1 MFAFTAKKG
10 RIVGAAAI
18 TALLAG
24 TVAACGDSQDT
35 AETTSPADAEAALS
49 EESSLLVWGWD
60 PAIQP
65 VADAFEAKYPNIDV
79 EVVNVGTGSD
89 HYTKVQN
96 AITASSGAP
105 DLAQMEYYAI
115 PQFALSGG
123 LADLTALG
131 AGELES
137 SYTPA
142 AWNNVVVNDAI
153 YGLPWGT
160 GPMALFYNKAVF
172 DEHGVE
178 VPGTWD
184 EYVAAAKTLHE
195 ADPDVYITN
204 DAGDAGF
211 ATSMMWQAGG
221 KPFQI
226 DGTKVSVNLQ
236 DEGSMKWANT
246 WNELVQND
254 LVAPISSWSDE
265 WYQGL
270 SNGSI
275 ASLTIGAWMAGNL
288 ESGVPDGAG
297 DWRVAPMPV
306 WNEGDTTTAENGG
319 GAFSVLEQ
327 SDNKVV
333 AQEFLEFMTASS
345 EGQKITLDTV
355 GGIPSTVAEL
365 SDEQWL
371 NREWEYFGGQQ
382 VNKVLADAANNVV
395 EGWQYL
401 PFQVFANSVFSDSVG
416 QSYANKSDINAGLSQ
431 WQDAIVSY
439 GEQQGFE
446 VSAQ

>member
-35 AETTSPADAEAALS
+35 AQTTSPADAEAALS

-195 ADPDVYITN
+195 ADPDLYITN

-221 KPFQI
+221 QPFQI
-226 DGTKVSVNLQ
+226 DGTNVSVNLQ

-355 GGIPSTVAEL
+355 DGIPSTVAEL

-382 VNKVLADAANNVV
+382 VNQVLADAANNVV

-401 PFQVFANSVFSDSVG
+401 PFQVFANSVFADSVG